1 MSFPKTREP
10 QYQCCLDLRKAHG
23 EIGLGLMSGQG
34 WIEDPKRLVF
44 VLSRYKFVA
53 KMLAG
58 QANVLEVGC
67 ADAFGTRIVMKEVC
81 RVTALDRPG
90 VQRGASAVPC
100 PETGRKYLVHD
111 CSTARPQARPIP
123 RLFPSTSSN
132 TRPSDEIAFWATW
145 RAMAAAAC
153 ASSARPPKLSSTP
166 PPEPGRHVNCKSL
179 KIPGC
184 LCSGTSATGFFS
196 P

>member
-81 RVTALDRPG
+81 RVTALDFDPVFIEDARRRALPG
-90 VQRGASAVPC
+90 DRA
-100 PETGRKYLVHD
+100 EYLVHD
-111 CSTARPQARPIP
+111 MLDGPAPGAPYSAAFSLDVIEHVE
-123 RLFPSTSSN
+123 
-132 TRPSDEIAFWATW
+132 PSDEDRFLGNLAGSLAADGVCVIGSPSLESQQYASPPS
-145 RAMAAAAC
+145 RA
-153 ASSARPPKLSSTP
+153 
-166 PPEPGRHVNCKSL
+166 GHVNC
-179 KIPGC
+179 
-184 LCSGTSATGFFS
+184 
-196 P
+196 